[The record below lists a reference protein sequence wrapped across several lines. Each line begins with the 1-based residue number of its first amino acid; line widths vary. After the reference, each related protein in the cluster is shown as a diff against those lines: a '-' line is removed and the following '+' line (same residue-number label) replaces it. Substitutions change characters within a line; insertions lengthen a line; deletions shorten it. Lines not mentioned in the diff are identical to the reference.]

1 MRNRSCK
8 VRNRVRYH
16 SYRKLH
22 MQLSNAGAPA
32 AGTEV
37 IGSPGSV
44 RGSGRETHRLGGQM
58 IRRNRFLVVA
68 GILGLVAGGG
78 AVAYT
83 TGGASQPQPTTP
95 PTASHS
101 PRAVRVK
108 EVTADATASEQ
119 TYTGIVRARYET
131 DLAFRVGAKIVSR
144 HVEIGQR
151 VAVGT
156 SLFRLDPTDYRLA
169 VKAAEADL
177 TAAEAEVAQTTAED
191 DRLTRLRGSV
201 SSSELDKARSARDM
215 AVGRRDRAR
224 ETLTL
229 ARNRLAY
236 TELTAD
242 ADGVITAL
250 PAEAGQVVAE
260 GQVVARLARDGEREA
275 VVSLPENRADAART
289 ARAMVT
295 LWAATGEAYTA
306 VLRELSPTADPVTRT
321 YQARFTVKNPG
332 PKVVLGMT
340 ATVHLAPAGAAP
352 GFALPLSSLLR
363 SGDRPAV
370 WVVDR
375 KTGALTLTP
384 VEVREYRHET
394 VVLSGGVKPGHWVV
408 TAGVQ
413 KLDAGQAVRA
423 WEGNP

>member
-1 MRNRSCK
+1 MS
-8 VRNRVRYH
+8 
-16 SYRKLH
+16 
-22 MQLSNAGAPA
+22 
-32 AGTEV
+32 
-37 IGSPGSV
+37 
-44 RGSGRETHRLGGQM
+44 
-58 IRRNRFLVVA
+58 RRNRFLVLA
-68 GILGLVAGGG
+68 GIMGLAAGGG
-78 AVAYT
+78 AAAYT
-83 TGGASQPQPTTP
+83 TGGTSQPQTTTS

-156 SLFRLDPTDYRLA
+156 LLFRLDPTDYRLA

-177 TAAEAEVAQTTAED
+177 TAAEAEVVQTTSED
-191 DRLTRLRGSV
+191 DRLTRLRV
-201 SSSELDKARSARDM
+201 SFSPSELDKARSARDV
-215 AVGRRDRAR
+215 AVGQRDRAR
-224 ETLTL
+224 ESLTL

-236 TELTAD
+236 TELMAE

-289 ARAMVT
+289 ACATVT
-295 LWAATGEAYTA
+295 LWVAPGEAYPA

-321 YQARFTVKNPG
+321 YQARFTVKNGG

-340 ATVHLAPAGAAP
+340 ATVHLAPAGATP

-370 WVVDR
+370 WVADR

-394 VVLSGGVKPGHWVV
+394 VVLSGGVKPGQWVV

-413 KLDAGQAVRA
+413 KLDAGQTVRP
-423 WEGNP
+423 WEANP